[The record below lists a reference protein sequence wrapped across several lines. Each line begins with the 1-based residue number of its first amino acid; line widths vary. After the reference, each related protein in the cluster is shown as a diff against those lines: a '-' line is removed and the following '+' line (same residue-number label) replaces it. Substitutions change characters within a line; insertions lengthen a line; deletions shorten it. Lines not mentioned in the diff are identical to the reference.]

1 MQTPQLG
8 QRVIARPAN
17 PAVRVQRGENLFG
30 QFLAPHGQEVL
41 WDDFLQ
47 RRAEEGAV
55 LWQQLPDEA
64 PVAPAAVDIDAPV
77 TPSPEVQ

>member
-1 MQTPQLG
+1 MLTPQLG

-55 LWQQLPDEA
+55 LWQPLPDHA
-64 PVAPAAVDIDAPV
+64 AVAPAASDIDAPLS
-77 TPSPEVQ
+77 PSPEVK

>member
-1 MQTPQLG
+1 MLTPQPG

-30 QFLAPHGQEVL
+30 QFLAPQGQEVL
-41 WDDFLQ
+41 WDEFLQ

-55 LWQQLPDEA
+55 LWQLLPDQEA
-64 PVAPAAVDIDAPV
+64 VAPAASDAPV
-77 TPSPEVQ
+77 SPSAEVQ